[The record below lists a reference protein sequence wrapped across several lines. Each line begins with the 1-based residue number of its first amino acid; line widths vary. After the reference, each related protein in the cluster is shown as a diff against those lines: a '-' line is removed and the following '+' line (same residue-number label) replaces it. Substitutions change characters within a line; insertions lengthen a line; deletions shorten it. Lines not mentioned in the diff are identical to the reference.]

1 MAPILLAN
9 SGFTSQGSLKSQ
21 TAPGTLSPVC
31 HLCTWW
37 EISLRI
43 GLKIS
48 KSGNLSKK
56 WKLWLRLEGLPV
68 FTDIQDFN
76 WILVDLL
83 APAFTF
89 TC

>member
-9 SGFTSQGSLKSQ
+9 SGFTSQESLKSQ
-21 TAPGTLSPVC
+21 TAPGTLSLVC
-31 HLCTWW
+31 HLYTWW

-48 KSGNLSKK
+48 KSRHLSKK

-76 WILVDLL
+76 CILVDLT
-83 APAFTF
+83 APAFAF

>member
-9 SGFTSQGSLKSQ
+9 SGFTSQESLKSQ
-21 TAPGTLSPVC
+21 TAPGTLSLV
-31 HLCTWW
+31 CTWW

-76 WILVDLL
+76 WILVDLT
-83 APAFTF
+83 APAFAF